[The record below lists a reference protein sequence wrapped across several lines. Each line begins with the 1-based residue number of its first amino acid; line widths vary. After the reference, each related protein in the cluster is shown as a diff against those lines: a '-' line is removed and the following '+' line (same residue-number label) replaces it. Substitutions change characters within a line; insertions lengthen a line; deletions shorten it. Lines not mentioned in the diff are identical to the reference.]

1 MGMAQ
6 AQDVPIKT
14 EEKSEWS
21 MRRLFPFKASVNA
34 LVKTF
39 INPFEILLGF
49 SILVI
54 GICEVI
60 GRNVSWQFYA
70 LAFFILVA
78 ACVERYLKPVEI
90 GKSSKKE
97 EPKP

>member
-6 AQDVPIKT
+6 AQDIPIKP

-34 LVKTF
+34 IVKTF
-39 INPFEILLGF
+39 INPFEILLAF
-49 SILVI
+49 SILII
-54 GICEVI
+54 GISELI
-60 GRNVSWQFYA
+60 GRHVSWLFFT

-78 ACVERYLKPVEI
+78 AFVERYLKPTVE
-90 GKSSKKE
+90 GKPVKKE
-97 EPKP
+97 ETKQ